1 MRSRAAS
8 FIFVFIAF
16 SLALFP
22 IQAFKVTGVSVSVSE
37 TEYKGFCPHRFIF
50 TGRIT
55 TNREGT
61 VRYTWVRSDG
71 APRKTFTLDFPAA
84 GTQIVTYEWE
94 LGGPMGK
101 YKNYWAQIEVLAP
114 NSKTSNQAEFDLEC
128 IPKFVAERK
137 IYTVS
142 GRLIAYA
149 GQAAFLEALEGC
161 QLKVCL
167 SSGGRVV
174 KEQVVG
180 LNRGGNSGYSLVLI
194 NAPGRYVLTV
204 EPVHLTERMI
214 WQRSDPANYAIELT
228 EASPEANNKNFTY
241 YYALTG
247 ML

>member
-1 MRSRAAS
+1 MRVKLIS
-8 FIFVFIAF
+8 F
-16 SLALFP
+16 LALFAIAGSTASA
-22 IQAFKVTGVSVSVSE
+22 IQAFKVTGVSLSVSE
-37 TEYKGFCPHRFIF
+37 SEYKGFCPHRFHF
-50 TGRIT
+50 SGRIT

-61 VRYTWVRSDG
+61 VRYRWLRSDG
-71 APRKTFTLDFPAA
+71 STAGEETLVFDTAGSKT
-84 GTQIVTYEWE
+84 VTTFWQ
-94 LGGPMGK
+94 LGGMMRT
-101 YKNYWAQIEVLAP
+101 YRDYWMRLEILAP
-114 NSKTSNQAEFDLEC
+114 NPLLSNKAMFDLEC
-128 IPKFVAERK
+128 IPQMQAERK

-142 GRLIAYA
+142 GRLISYA
-149 GQAAFLEALEGC
+149 TQAPFLEALEGC

-167 SSGGRVV
+167 RSGGRTI

-180 LNRGGNSGYSLVLI
+180 LDRGGNSGYSLVLI